1 MVLLN
6 NLSNDPGGASKTS
19 PPYPP
24 WVPKRKDY
32 SSVDY
37 DCVNQTLGE
46 KPLVTRT
53 FVVSF
58 SLCIKPYV
66 LDKVDT
72 EVAKNPINGDNGDK
86 RVHVLRLM
94 IIDGVVQNLIHTLI
108 YTNIGVEIHSHTFY
122 VYVDHT
128 KGSS

>member
-1 MVLLN
+1 M
-6 NLSNDPGGASKTS
+6 
-19 PPYPP
+19 
-24 WVPKRKDY
+24 
-32 SSVDY
+32 
-37 DCVNQTLGE
+37 
-46 KPLVTRT
+46 VTRT